1 MKVGI
6 VFGTFAP
13 MHMGHMDVVN
23 IAKQEMD
30 KVIVIC
36 CGHEG
41 DRGYP
46 KYPLEKR
53 FELSSKE
60 FAEDEKVFVTMLVD
74 TALEIKKHWDQQQIW
89 NYWVERM
96 LLLLFQEELIVA
108 RDEITFFTSEPD
120 YAELLRNTPQS
131 AGAINGHDRGEQL
144 TNAYAQ
150 GSRWTGIKV
159 HLCQRNRPISGTMI
173 RENTEKYRDEIVG
186 SYREYLKV

>member
-13 MHMGHMDVVN
+13 MHMGHMDVVH
-23 IAKQEMD
+23 IAKNEMD

-46 KYPLEKR
+46 LFPLDKR
-53 FELSSKE
+53 FECVSKE
-60 FAEDEKVFVTMLVD
+60 FADDEQVFVTILHD
-74 TALEIKKHWDQQQIW
+74 TDPEIKKHWDQQQIW

-96 LLLLFQEELIVA
+96 LLHLFQSELIVA
-108 RDEITFFTSEPD
+108 KDEITFFTSEAD
-120 YAELLRNTPQS
+120 YAELLENTPQS
-131 AGAINGHDRGEQL
+131 AGNF
-144 TNAYAQ
+144 
-150 GSRWTGIKV
+150 IKV

-173 RENTEKYRDEIVG
+173 RENPEKYRDEIVG

>member
-23 IAKQEMD
+23 IAKEEMD

-96 LLLLFQEELIVA
+96 LLLLFQEEHIVA

-120 YAELLRNTPQS
+120 YAELLENTPQ
-131 AGAINGHDRGEQL
+131 N
-144 TNAYAQ
+144 
-150 GSRWTGIKV
+150 IKV

-173 RENTEKYRDEIVG
+173 RENTDKFWEEIVSSYRDYIKKG
-186 SYREYLKV
+186 I

>member
-23 IAKQEMD
+23 IAKEEMD

-96 LLLLFQEELIVA
+96 LLHLFQEELIVA
-108 RDEITFFTSEPD
+108 KDEITFFTSEPD
-120 YAELLRNTPQS
+120 YAELLENTPQ
-131 AGAINGHDRGEQL
+131 N
-144 TNAYAQ
+144 
-150 GSRWTGIKV
+150 IKV

-173 RENTEKYRDEIVG
+173 RENTDKFWEEIVSSYRDYIKKG
-186 SYREYLKV
+186 I

>member
-1 MKVGI
+1 MKIGI

-23 IAKQEMD
+23 IAKKEMD

-46 KYPLEKR
+46 LFPLDMRYKCV
-53 FELSSKE
+53 SKE
-60 FAEDEKVFVTMLVD
+60 FADDEQVFVTILYD
-74 TALEIKKHWDQQQIW
+74 TDPEIKKHWNQQQIW

-96 LLLLFQEELIVA
+96 LLHLYQSELIA
-108 RDEITFFTSEPD
+108 AKDEITFFTSEPD
-120 YAELLRNTPQS
+120 YAELLWNTPQS
-131 AGAINGHDRGEQL
+131 DRAKKAAISDEFYAASGISDGRG
-144 TNAYAQ
+144 
-150 GSRWTGIKV
+150 TGIKV

-173 RENTEKYRDEIVG
+173 RENPQKYQDQIVRA
-186 SYREYLKV
+186 YREFHS

>member
-23 IAKQEMD
+23 IAKNKMD

-46 KYPLEKR
+46 LFPLEKR
-53 FELSSKE
+53 FECVSKE
-60 FAEDEKVFVTMLVD
+60 FADDEQVFATILYD
-74 TALEIKKHWDQQQIW
+74 TDPEIKKHWDQQQIW
-89 NYWVERM
+89 NYWVDRM
-96 LLLLFQEELIVA
+96 LLHLFQSEFIVA
-108 RDEITFFTSEPD
+108 KDEITFFTSEED
-120 YAELLRNTPQS
+120 YAELLQSTPQS
-131 AGAINGHDRGEQL
+131 AHGF
-144 TNAYAQ
+144 
-150 GSRWTGIKV
+150 IKV

-173 RENTEKYRDEIVG
+173 RENTEKYWDEIVG
-186 SYREYLKV
+186 SYREYLKA